1 MKISENWLR
10 EWVNPNISSDD
21 LVAQITMAGLEVDEV
36 LPVAS
41 EFTGVVIGEI
51 ISADSHPNADKLQ
64 VCQVSDGA
72 EIFQVVCGAP
82 NARAGIKIPFAKIGA
97 VLGADFK
104 IKKAKLRQVE
114 SFGMLCSASEL
125 GLSDDH
131 DGIMELPEAAKAGED
146 FRAFLG
152 LDDQIID
159 VDLTPNRSD
168 CLSLAGLAREVG
180 VLNKVD
186 LTPVSIVA
194 ADVLIEDAFPVR
206 VDAVDACPR
215 YLGRVVRGVNVTAQ
229 TPLWMVEKLRRSG
242 IRSIDPIVDITN
254 YVMLELGQPMH
265 AFDLANLSG
274 SIVVRMAVAGEKIV
288 LLDGQEVS
296 LREDTMVIAD
306 DKAPLAIAGVMG
318 GEGSGVNAETKDV
331 FLESAFFAP
340 IALAGKARS
349 YGLHT
354 DSSHR
359 FERGVDATLQEKAI
373 ERATALVIEIA
384 GGQAGPVTHVVNE
397 ASLPVAAVV
406 TLRRKK
412 LDQYLAVS
420 IDKDLVTDIL
430 ARLGLD
436 MLEVTDDTWV
446 AKAPSH
452 RFDIAIEADLIEEV
466 ARVYGY
472 DNLPSSMPKAAVNF
486 TPLSEGKTAIQT
498 LRSILVS
505 QGYQE
510 AITYSFIDP
519 NLSKQFLPHIEPV
532 PLENPISADM
542 GVMRPSLIPGLVKAY
557 LYNQNRQ
564 QSRVRLFETGR
575 RFIGSVDAL
584 NDLDQQQQ
592 VSGLIAGTRSAE
604 AWYHNSEKVD
614 FYDLKAHVE
623 ALFELNDGGKPTYQR
638 SECEFLHP
646 GRSADIYVDG
656 LFVGLMGELHP
667 QLSKTLGANQPVYVF
682 DIALDAVLNAT
693 LPEYKAVSRFPEV
706 RRDLALLVERSVPV
720 SELERVIVASAGE
733 GFKNVLVFDVYQGQ
747 GIDESK
753 KSVALGLTWQHPS
766 HTLSDE
772 EVNNSVEQT
781 VVALSEQL
789 GAVVRG

>member
-10 EWVNPNISSDD
+10 EWVNPDISSDD
-21 LVAQITMAGLEVDEV
+21 LVAQITLAGLEVDEV

-41 EFTGVVIGEI
+41 EFSSVVVGEI
-51 ISADSHPNADKLQ
+51 VGAEPHPNADKLQ

-72 EIFQVVCGAP
+72 ETFQVVCGAP
-82 NARAGIKIPFAKIGA
+82 NARPGIKIPFAKIGA

-131 DGIMELPEAAKAGED
+131 DGIMELPAIAKVGED

-168 CLSLAGLAREVG
+168 CLSVAGLAREVG

-186 LTPVSIVA
+186 VTPV
-194 ADVLIEDAFPVR
+194 DVTPSAIDIDDTFPVR
-206 VDAVDACPR
+206 VDAADACPR
-215 YLGRVVRGVNVTAQ
+215 YLGRVVRGIDVKAQ

-242 IRSIDPIVDITN
+242 IRSIDPVVDITN

-265 AFDLANLSG
+265 AFDLANLTG
-274 SIVVRMAVAGEKIV
+274 SIVVRMANQDEKIV
-288 LLDGQEVS
+288 LLDGQEVT
-296 LREDTMVIAD
+296 LRDDTLVIAD
-306 DKAPLAIAGVMG
+306 EKSSLAIAGVMG
-318 GEGSGVNAETKDV
+318 GEGSGVNAETKDI
-331 FLESAFFAP
+331 FLESAFFTP
-340 IALAGKARS
+340 LSLAGKARS

-359 FERGVDATLQEKAI
+359 FERGVDATLQERAI
-373 ERATALVIEIA
+373 ERATALIVEIA
-384 GGQAGPVTHVVNE
+384 GGQVGPITSAVK
-397 ASLPVAAVV
+397 ASSLPEAASV

-412 LDQYLAVS
+412 LDQYLAMS

-430 ARLGLD
+430 TRLGLE
-436 MLEVTDDTWV
+436 MVEVTDDVWV
-446 AKAPSH
+446 TKAPSH

-466 ARVYGY
+466 ARIYGY
-472 DNLPSSMPKAAVNF
+472 DNLPSSMPQAAVNF
-486 TPLSEGKTAIQT
+486 TPVSESKTQIQV

-510 AITYSFIDP
+510 AVTYSFIDP
-519 NLSKQFLPHIEPV
+519 VLSKQFLPHIEPV
-532 PLENPISADM
+532 PLANPISADM
-542 GVMRPSLIPGLVKAY
+542 GVMRPSLVPGLVKAY
-557 LYNQNRQ
+557 LHNQNRQ

-584 NDLDQQQQ
+584 AELDQQEQIA
-592 VSGLIAGTRSAE
+592 GLIAGSRHSE
-604 AWYHNSEKVD
+604 AWYHGSEKVD

-623 ALFELNDGGKPTYQR
+623 ALFDVNNGGKPTYER
-638 SECEFLHP
+638 SKCEFLHP
-646 GRSADIYVDG
+646 GRSADIYLDG
-656 LFVGLMGELHP
+656 QFIGLMGELHP
-667 QLSKTLGANQPVYVF
+667 QLSKTLGANQPIYVF
-682 DIALDAVLNAT
+682 DIALNAVLNAT
-693 LPEYKAVSRFPEV
+693 LPEYEAVSRFPEV
-706 RRDLALLVERSVPV
+706 RRDLALLVDRSVPV
-720 SELERVIVASAGE
+720 SELERVIAETAGE
-733 GFKNVLVFDVYQGQ
+733 ALKNVLVFDVYQGQ
-747 GIDESK
+747 GIDETK

-781 VVALSEQL
+781 VAALSEQL

>member
-10 EWVNPNISSDD
+10 EWVNPSISSDD
-21 LVAQITMAGLEVDEV
+21 LVAQITLAGLEVDEV
-36 LPVAS
+36 LPVAA
-41 EFTGVVIGEI
+41 EFSGVVVGEI
-51 ISADSHPNADKLQ
+51 ISAEPHPNADKLQ

-72 EIFQVVCGAP
+72 EQFQVVCGAP

-125 GLSDDH
+125 GVSDDN
-131 DGIMELPEAAKAGED
+131 DGIMELPSAAPTGED

-186 LTPVSIVA
+186 LTPVVVTA
-194 ADVLIEDAFPVR
+194 ADVSIDDTFPVR
-206 VDAVDACPR
+206 VEAVDACPR
-215 YLGRVVRGVNVTAQ
+215 YLGRVIRGVNVGAE
-229 TPLWMVEKLRRSG
+229 TPLWMTEKLRRSG

-274 SIVVRMAVAGEKIV
+274 SVVVRMATAGEKIV

-318 GEGSGVNAETKDV
+318 GEGSGVNVDTQDV

-373 ERATALVIEIA
+373 ERATALVLEIA
-384 GGQAGPVTHVVNE
+384 GGQVGPIVREVAP
-397 ASLPVAAVV
+397 ASLPEAAVV

-430 ARLGLD
+430 TRLGLE
-436 MLEVTDDTWV
+436 MLEVTDEAWTT
-446 AKAPSH
+446 KAPSH

-466 ARVYGY
+466 ARIYGY
-472 DNLPSSMPKAAVNF
+472 DNLPSSMPQAAVNF
-486 TPLSEGKTAIQT
+486 TPQSESKTPIQA
-498 LRSILVS
+498 LRSVLVAH
-505 QGYQE
+505 GYQE

-519 NLSKQFLPHIEPV
+519 VLSKQFLPDIEPV
-532 PLENPISADM
+532 PLANPISADM

-557 LYNQNRQ
+557 LHNQNRQ

-575 RFIGSVDAL
+575 RFIGTVDAL
-584 NDLDQQQQ
+584 DELDQRQQI
-592 VSGLIAGTRSAE
+592 SGLIAGSRDSE
-604 AWYHNSEKVD
+604 AWYHNGDKVD
-614 FYDLKAHVE
+614 FYDLKAHVD
-623 ALFELNDGGKPTYQR
+623 ALFDLNDGRQPTYER
-638 SECEFLHP
+638 SQCEFLHP
-646 GRSADIYVDG
+646 GRSADVFVDG
-656 LFVGLMGELHP
+656 EFVGILGELHP
-667 QLSKTLGANQPVYVF
+667 QLSKTLGANQPLYVF
-682 DIALDAVLNAT
+682 DIALAAVIDAK
-693 LPEYKAVSRFPEV
+693 LPEYKAISKFPEV
-706 RRDLALLVERSVPV
+706 RRDLALLVDRSVPV
-720 SELERVIVASAGE
+720 ADLEKVISEFAGDA
-733 GFKNVLVFDVYQGQ
+733 FKEVLVFDVYQGQ
-747 GIDESK
+747 GIDETK

-772 EVNNSVEQT
+772 EVNNSVET
-781 VVALSEQL
+781 IVAALAEKL

>member
-21 LVAQITMAGLEVDEV
+21 LVAQITLAGLEVDEV

-41 EFTGVVIGEI
+41 AFSGVVVGEI
-51 ISADSHPNADKLQ
+51 VSAEPHPNADKLQ
-64 VCQVSDGA
+64 VCQVSDGS
-72 EIFQVVCGAP
+72 ELFQVVCGAP
-82 NARAGIKIPFAKIGA
+82 NARPGIKIPFAKIGA

-131 DGIMELPEAAKAGED
+131 DGIMELPAIAKAGED

-168 CLSLAGLAREVG
+168 CLSIAGLAREVG
-180 VLNKVD
+180 VLNKTDV
-186 LTPVSIVA
+186 TPVNVIASDVA
-194 ADVLIEDAFPVR
+194 IDDVFPVR
-206 VDAVDACPR
+206 VEATEACPR
-215 YLGRVVRGVNVTAQ
+215 YVGRIVRGVNVAAS

-265 AFDLANLSG
+265 AFDLMNLSG
-274 SIVVRMAVAGEKIV
+274 SIVVRMANKDEKIV
-288 LLDGQEVS
+288 LLDGQEVT
-296 LREDTMVIAD
+296 LREDTLVIAD
-306 DKAPLAIAGVMG
+306 EKAPLAIAGVMG
-318 GEGSGVNAETKDV
+318 GEGSGVSADTKDI

-340 IALAGKARS
+340 LALAGKARS

-359 FERGVDATLQEKAI
+359 FERGVDATLQEKAL
-373 ERATALVIEIA
+373 ERATALVVEIA
-384 GGQAGPVTHVVNE
+384 GGQVGPITHVVSDVDLPE
-397 ASLPVAAVV
+397 AAIV

-412 LDQYLAVS
+412 LDQYLAMS

-430 ARLGLD
+430 TRLGLD
-436 MLEVTDDTWV
+436 MVEVTDEAWTTR
-446 AKAPSH
+446 APSH

-466 ARVYGY
+466 ARIYGY
-472 DNLPSSMPKAAVNF
+472 DNLPSSMPQAAVNF
-486 TPLSEGKTAIQT
+486 TPLSETKTQIQV

-510 AITYSFIDP
+510 AVTYSFIDP
-519 NLSKQFLPHIEPV
+519 NLSKQFLPDIEPI
-532 PLENPISADM
+532 PLANPISADM
-542 GVMRPSLIPGLVKAY
+542 GVMRPSLVPGLVKAY

-584 NDLDQQQQ
+584 AELDQQQQ
-592 VSGLIAGTRSAE
+592 VAGLIAGTRHPE
-604 AWYHNSEKVD
+604 AWYHGSEKVD

-623 ALFELNDGGKPTYQR
+623 ALFALNNGGKPTYER

-646 GRSADIYVDG
+646 GRSADIFLDG
-656 LFVGLMGELHP
+656 QFVGLMGELHP
-667 QLSKTLGANQPVYVF
+667 QLSKSLGANQPIYVF
-682 DIALDAVLNAT
+682 DIALHAVLGAK
-693 LPEYKAVSRFPEV
+693 LPEYTAVSRFPEV
-706 RRDLALLVERSVPV
+706 RRDLALLVDRSVPV
-720 SELERVIVASAGE
+720 SALEKVISDAAGE
-733 GFKNVLVFDVYQGQ
+733 ALKNVLVFDVYQGQ
-747 GIDESK
+747 GIDETK

-781 VVALSEQL
+781 VSALSEQL

>member
-21 LVAQITMAGLEVDEV
+21 LVAQITLAGLEVDEV

-41 EFTGVVIGEI
+41 DFTGVVVGEI
-51 ISADSHPNADKLQ
+51 TAAEPHPNADKLQ
-64 VCQVSDGA
+64 VCQVFDGT
-72 EIFQVVCGAP
+72 ETFQVVCGAP
-82 NARAGIKIPFAKIGA
+82 NARPGIKIPFAKIGA

-114 SFGMLCSASEL
+114 SLGMLCSASEL

-131 DGIMELPEAAKAGED
+131 DGIMELPLTARAGED
-146 FRAFLG
+146 FRAYLG
-152 LDDQIID
+152 LDDCIID

-168 CLSLAGLAREVG
+168 CLSLAGLAREVS
-180 VLNKVD
+180 VLNKTDV
-186 LTPVSIVA
+186 TPVAIVPVA
-194 ADVLIEDAFPVR
+194 PGIDEVFPVR
-206 VDAVDACPR
+206 VESAESCPR
-215 YLGRVVRGVNVTAQ
+215 YLGRVIRGVNVATT

-242 IRSIDPIVDITN
+242 VRSIDPIVDVTN

-274 SIVVRMAVAGEKIV
+274 SVVVRMAKQDEKIT
-288 LLDGQEVS
+288 LLDGQGIT
-296 LREDTMVIAD
+296 LRDDTMVIAD
-306 DKAPLAIAGVMG
+306 ESTPLAIAGVMG
-318 GEGSGVNAETKDV
+318 GEGSGVQADTQDI

-340 IALAGKARS
+340 LALAGKARS

-354 DSSHR
+354 DASHR
-359 FERGVDATLQEKAI
+359 YERGVDATLQEKAM
-373 ERATALVIEIA
+373 ERATALILEIS
-384 GGQAGPVTHVVNE
+384 GGQVGPITHVVNE
-397 ASLPVAAVV
+397 AFLPAAAVV

-412 LDQYLAVS
+412 LDQYLALS

-430 ARLGLD
+430 TRLGLE
-436 MLEVTDDTWV
+436 MVEVTDDAWTT
-446 AKAPSH
+446 KAPSH

-466 ARVYGY
+466 ARIYGY
-472 DNLPSSMPKAAVNF
+472 DNLPSSMPQAAVNF
-486 TPLSEGKTAIQT
+486 TPLSETKTQIQV

-510 AITYSFIDP
+510 AVTYSFIDP
-519 NLSKQFLPHIEPV
+519 VLSKQFLPNIEPV
-532 PLENPISADM
+532 PLANPISADM

-584 NDLDQQQQ
+584 ADLDQQQQ
-592 VSGLIAGTRSAE
+592 VAGLIAGTRHAE
-604 AWYHNSEKVD
+604 AWYHGSEKVD

-623 ALFELNDGGKPTYQR
+623 ALFALNDGGMPTFKR

-646 GRSADIYVDG
+646 GRSADLFIDEQ
-656 LFVGLMGELHP
+656 FVGLMGELHP
-667 QLSKTLGANQPVYVF
+667 QLSKSLGANQPIYVF
-682 DIALDAVLNAT
+682 DIALDAVLNAK

-706 RRDLALLVERSVPV
+706 RRDLALLVDRDVPV
-720 SELERVIVASAGE
+720 SALESVISATAGDA
-733 GFKNVLVFDVYQGQ
+733 FKGVLVFDVYQGQ

-772 EVNNSVEQT
+772 EVNNSVELA
-781 VVALSEQL
+781 VAALSEQL

>member
-21 LVAQITMAGLEVDEV
+21 LVAQITLAGLEVDEV
-36 LPVAS
+36 LPVAA
-41 EFTGVVIGEI
+41 EFTGVVVGEI
-51 ISADSHPNADKLQ
+51 ISAEPHPNADKLQ
-64 VCQVSDGA
+64 VCQVTDGA
-72 EIFQVVCGAP
+72 EQFQVVCGAP

-97 VLGADFK
+97 VLGVDFK

-131 DGIMELPEAAKAGED
+131 DGIMELPLDAQTGED
-146 FRAFLG
+146 IRAFLG

-180 VLNKVD
+180 VLNKADV
-186 LTPVSIVA
+186 TPVEVTAAAVSI
-194 ADVLIEDAFPVR
+194 DDTFSVR
-206 VDAVDACPR
+206 VEASGACPR
-215 YLGRVVRGVNVTAQ
+215 YLGRVIRGVNVATQ
-229 TPLWMVEKLRRSG
+229 TPLWMTEKLRRSG

-265 AFDLANLSG
+265 AFDLAHLSQ
-274 SIVVRMAVAGEKIV
+274 SVVVRMATKDEKIV

-296 LREDTMVIAD
+296 LREDTLVIAD
-306 DKAPLAIAGVMG
+306 EKTPLAIAGVMG
-318 GEGSGVNAETKDV
+318 GEGSGVNDETQDI
-331 FLESAFFAP
+331 FLESAFFTP
-340 IALAGKARS
+340 LALAGKARS

-359 FERGVDATLQEKAI
+359 FERGVDATLQEKAL
-373 ERATALVIEIA
+373 ERATTLVVEIA
-384 GGQAGPVTHVVNE
+384 GGQVGPIVREE
-397 ASLPVAAVV
+397 AVAFLPEAAVV

-412 LDQYLAVS
+412 LDQYLAIS
-420 IDKDLVTDIL
+420 IDKELVTDIL
-430 ARLGLD
+430 TRLGLE
-436 MLEVTDDTWV
+436 MLEVTDEAWV
-446 AKAPSH
+446 TKAPSH

-466 ARVYGY
+466 ARIYGY
-472 DNLPSSMPKAAVNF
+472 DNLPSSMPQAAVNF
-486 TPLSEGKTAIQT
+486 TPQSESKTPIQA
-498 LRSILVS
+498 LRSVLVA

-519 NLSKQFLPHIEPV
+519 VLSKQFLPDIEPV
-532 PLENPISADM
+532 PLANPISADM

-557 LYNQNRQ
+557 LHNQNRQ

-575 RFIGSVDAL
+575 RFIGTVEAL
-584 NDLDQQQQ
+584 DELDQQQQ
-592 VSGLIAGTRSAE
+592 IAGLIAGSRDSE
-604 AWYHNSEKVD
+604 AWYHNSDKVD
-614 FYDLKAHVE
+614 FYDLKAHVD
-623 ALFELNDGGKPTYQR
+623 ALFDLNDGKQPSYER
-638 SECEFLHP
+638 SKCEFLHP
-646 GRSADIYVDG
+646 GRSADIFVDG
-656 LFVGLMGELHP
+656 EFVGMLGELHP
-667 QLSKTLGANQPVYVF
+667 QLSKSLGLNQPLYVF
-682 DIALDAVLNAT
+682 DIALSAVLDAK
-693 LPEYKAVSRFPEV
+693 LPEYKTISKFPEV
-706 RRDLALLVERSVPV
+706 RRDLALLVDRAVPV
-720 SELERVIVASAGE
+720 SELEKVISGSAGDA
-733 GFKNVLVFDVYQGQ
+733 FKGVFVFDVYQGQ
-747 GIDESK
+747 GVDDTK

-781 VVALSEQL
+781 VAALSEQL

>member
-10 EWVNPNISSDD
+10 EWVNPSISSDD
-21 LVAQITMAGLEVDEV
+21 LVAQITLAGLEVDEV
-36 LPVAS
+36 LPVAA
-41 EFTGVVIGEI
+41 EFSGVVVGEI
-51 ISADSHPNADKLQ
+51 ISAEPHPNADKLQ

-72 EIFQVVCGAP
+72 EQFQVVCGAP

-125 GLSDDH
+125 GVSDDN
-131 DGIMELPEAAKAGED
+131 DGIMELPSAAPTGED

-186 LTPVSIVA
+186 LTPVVVTA
-194 ADVLIEDAFPVR
+194 ADVSIDDTFPVR
-206 VDAVDACPR
+206 VEAVDACPR
-215 YLGRVVRGVNVTAQ
+215 YLGRVIRGVNVGAE
-229 TPLWMVEKLRRSG
+229 TPLWMTEKLRRSG

-274 SIVVRMAVAGEKIV
+274 SIVVRMATAGEKIV

-318 GEGSGVNAETKDV
+318 GEGSGVNVDTQDV

-373 ERATALVIEIA
+373 ERATALVLEIA
-384 GGQAGPVTHVVNE
+384 GGQVGPIVREVAP
-397 ASLPVAAVV
+397 ASLPEAAVV

-430 ARLGLD
+430 TRLGLE
-436 MLEVTDDTWV
+436 MLEVTDEAWTT
-446 AKAPSH
+446 KAPSH

-466 ARVYGY
+466 ARIYGY
-472 DNLPSSMPKAAVNF
+472 DNLPSSMPQAAVNF
-486 TPLSEGKTAIQT
+486 TPQSESKTPIQA
-498 LRSILVS
+498 LRSVLVAH
-505 QGYQE
+505 GYQE

-519 NLSKQFLPHIEPV
+519 VLSKQFLPDIEPV
-532 PLENPISADM
+532 PLANPISADM

-557 LYNQNRQ
+557 LHNQNRQ

-575 RFIGSVDAL
+575 RFIGTVDAL
-584 NDLDQQQQ
+584 DELDQQQQ
-592 VSGLIAGTRSAE
+592 ISGLIAGSRDSE
-604 AWYHNSEKVD
+604 AWYHNGDKVD
-614 FYDLKAHVE
+614 FYDLKAHVD
-623 ALFELNDGGKPTYQR
+623 ALFDLNDGRQPTYER
-638 SECEFLHP
+638 SQCEFLHP
-646 GRSADIYVDG
+646 GRSVDVFVDG
-656 LFVGLMGELHP
+656 EFVGILGELHP
-667 QLSKTLGANQPVYVF
+667 QLSKTLGANQPLYVF
-682 DIALDAVLNAT
+682 DIALAAVIDAK
-693 LPEYKAVSRFPEV
+693 LPEYKAISKFPEV
-706 RRDLALLVERSVPV
+706 RRDLALLVDRSVPV
-720 SELERVIVASAGE
+720 ADLEKVISEFAGDA
-733 GFKNVLVFDVYQGQ
+733 FKEVLVFDVYQGQ
-747 GIDESK
+747 GIDETK

-772 EVNNSVEQT
+772 EVNNSVET
-781 VVALSEQL
+781 IVAALAEKL